1 MREKV
6 KLTGKFIVVE
16 VLKKTSAKG
25 FKDVKVDDVLYF
37 EWDLDGHYKGAPYV
51 DCYVR
56 GEFVDSKNG
65 MTVKTLLH
73 ENFLVEETS

>member
-1 MREKV
+1 MEEKV
-6 KLTGKFIVVE
+6 KLTGKFVVVE

-25 FKDVKVDDVLYF
+25 FKNVKVDDVLYF

-51 DCYVR
+51 DCYVV
-56 GEFVDSKNG
+56 GEFVDRKSG
-65 MTVKTLLH
+65 MIVKTLLH